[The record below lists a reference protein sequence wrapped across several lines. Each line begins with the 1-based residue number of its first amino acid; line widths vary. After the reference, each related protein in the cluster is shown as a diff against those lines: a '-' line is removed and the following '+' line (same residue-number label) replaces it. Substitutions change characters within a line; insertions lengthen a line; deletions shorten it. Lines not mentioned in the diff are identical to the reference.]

1 MAKHRVDQVKVCDA
15 CKTLN
20 LVSLSKCH
28 VCKNDTFTP
37 LRTHSQIS
45 VLSEDVAQSSLTT
58 EKLSTDSESKFY
70 EQLDDSDLNIKFLA
84 QLVRAQ
90 VRTNEKLD
98 ELISEQ
104 QKTRFYIR
112 WGFGVI
118 GLTLL
123 VAFYGIGV
131 KVNLS
136 PTTITPYP

>member
-1 MAKHRVDQVKVCDA
+1 MAKHRVDEVKVCDA

>member
-1 MAKHRVDQVKVCDA
+1 MAKHRVDEVKVCDA

-104 QKTRFYIR
+104 QKTRFYVR